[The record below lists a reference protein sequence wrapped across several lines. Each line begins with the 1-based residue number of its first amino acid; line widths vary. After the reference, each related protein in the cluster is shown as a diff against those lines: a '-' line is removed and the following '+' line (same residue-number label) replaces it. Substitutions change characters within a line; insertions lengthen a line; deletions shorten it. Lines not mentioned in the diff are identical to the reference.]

1 MLELGDVH
9 FGGSE
14 LKWGK
19 YHFSGV
25 GRSNIT
31 SNTSS
36 VHLSES
42 KNRIG
47 EFKC

>member
-1 MLELGDVH
+1 MLELGGVH

-19 YHFSGV
+19 YHFPEV

-36 VHLSES
+36 VHLSKS